1 MQPAAPA
8 SFERTPP
15 QDLAAEQCV
24 LGAMMLSKDA
34 IADVVERLRE
44 EDFYTPAHQS
54 VFRIVLDLY
63 ARGEPA
69 DAITVSAGLMASGEL
84 QRIGGAPYLHTL
96 VASPP
101 LTANASY
108 YAQIV
113 RDASMRRRL
122 VEVGSRIVQ
131 TGYAGEGEVE
141 ELINRAQA
149 EVYEITQR
157 TTAEDYAP
165 LSDLLDGVYTE
176 LESIQ
181 NHTGDIIGIPTG
193 FIDLDKL
200 TNGLHPGQMIVV
212 AARPA
217 MGKSTLGLDF
227 ARQHQE
233 RVDQRDLQPGNE
245 PQRDRDASAERAG
258 RVATSPHAFGL
269 AQRAAVDPDGQH
281 HVGGVQRATV
291 HRRLPQHVDDGDP
304 CEVPPAQAAA

>member
-1 MQPAAPA
+1 MSPWL
-8 SFERTPP
+8 ERIHEPGYGACGARFILNARLPGPRPP
-15 QDLAAEQCV
+15 GSV

-44 EDFYTPAHQS
+44 EDFYTPAHQT
-54 VFRIVLDLY
+54 VYRVILDLY
-63 ARGEPA
+63 
-69 DAITVSAGLMASGEL
+69 SQAGNRRTPSRSVRDFWPPGEL
-84 QRIGGAPYLHTL
+84 QRIGGAPLPAHPGGL
-96 VASPP
+96 AALDGQRLLLRPDRP
-101 LTANASY
+101 
-108 YAQIV
+108 
-113 RDASMRRRL
+113 RRL
-122 VEVGSRIVQ
+122 DAPPPPGRSGVRIVQ

-165 LSDLLDGVYTE
+165 VGPALDGVTPE

-217 MGKSTLGLDF
+217 MGKSTLGLDP
-227 ARQHQE
+227 
-233 RVDQRDLQPGNE
+233 RVPA
-245 PQRDRDASAERAG
+245 ASNTA
-258 RVATSPHAFGL
+258 
-269 AQRAAVDPDGQH
+269 
-281 HVGGVQRATV
+281 
-291 HRRLPQHVDDGDP
+291 
-304 CEVPPAQAAA
+304 

>member
-1 MQPAAPA
+1 
-8 SFERTPP
+8 
-15 QDLAAEQCV
+15 
-24 LGAMMLSKDA
+24 
-34 IADVVERLRE
+34 
-44 EDFYTPAHQS
+44 
-54 VFRIVLDLY
+54 
-63 ARGEPA
+63 
-69 DAITVSAGLMASGEL
+69 
-84 QRIGGAPYLHTL
+84 
-96 VASPP
+96 
-101 LTANASY
+101 
-108 YAQIV
+108 AQIV

-181 NHTGDIIGIPTG
+181 NHTGDSVGIPTG

-227 ARQHQE
+227 ARSCSIKHGLTSAIFSLE
-233 RVDQRDLQPGNE
+233 MSRNE
-245 PQRDRDASAERAG
+245 IVMRLLSAQGE
-258 RVATSPHAFGL
+258 
-269 AQRAAVDPDGQH
+269 
-281 HVGGVQRATV
+281 
-291 HRRLPQHVDDGDP
+291 LPL
-304 CEVPPAQAAA
+304 